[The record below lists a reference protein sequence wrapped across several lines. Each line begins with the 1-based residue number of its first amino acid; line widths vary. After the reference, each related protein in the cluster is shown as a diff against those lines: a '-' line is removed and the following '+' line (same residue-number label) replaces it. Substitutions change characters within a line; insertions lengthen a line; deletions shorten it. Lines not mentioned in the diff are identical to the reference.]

1 MIFKCITYINI
12 YICISNYPRSLKL
25 SQKFDYRTELFKSIL
40 HISWGLLH
48 GCCIV
53 LHLLLSLVH
62 KLLQHPG
69 LLLKL
74 VLNRFELLDQLVTH
88 LQGLE
93 AKCHVPGPIGG
104 EQYKPKVFL

>member
-1 MIFKCITYINI
+1 MIFKCITYINKYI

-25 SQKFDYRTELFKSIL
+25 SQKFDYRTELFKNIL

-53 LHLLLSLVH
+53 LHLL
-62 KLLQHPG
+62 PG